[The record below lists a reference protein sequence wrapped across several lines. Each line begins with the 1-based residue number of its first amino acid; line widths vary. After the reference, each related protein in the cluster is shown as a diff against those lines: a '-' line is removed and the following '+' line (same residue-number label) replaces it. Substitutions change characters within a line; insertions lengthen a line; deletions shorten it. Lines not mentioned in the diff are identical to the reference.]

1 VAVGAPTQPPSQL
14 ERVRGFLAERSR
26 VLRDRLNR
34 ETDEECVAADTANGI
49 PFYGIMRSLRNREGE
64 Q

>member
-1 VAVGAPTQPPSQL
+1 MAVGEPVRPPSQL
-14 ERVRGFLAERSR
+14 VRVREVLAERSR

-34 ETDEECVAADTANGI
+34 ETDEECVAADAANGI
-49 PFYGIMRSLRNREGE
+49 PFYGIMRSLRNRDGE